1 MERTRRGRCEAAAS
15 AGKADV
21 MDGRRERRYGRRPIF
36 LFSPPEIRD
45 VRSLLV
51 SDSNA
56 KRDARVSDFRLIET

>member
-45 VRSLLV
+45 TSEACSSPIPMQKETRASLILG
-51 SDSNA
+51 
-56 KRDARVSDFRLIET
+56 